1 MTTWIATLA
10 FIAAAAF
17 VYLIFRIKKQPKEPH
32 RPFQLIVKFKPETPE
47 ELISKLHKKY
57 KCKVLEQCSTLGH
70 QVLFTKQPLL
80 KTIKKYEKHDVVEY
94 AELNYIYQAFDFPPA
109 AGKKQGKGPSSPD
122 TEAFAIPNDPYFSL
136 YQYGPQ
142 KISAPSAWDVAQSG
156 SSIVIAVLDTGVELT
171 HPDLAAH
178 LVAGYDYVD
187 NDSNPSDGNGHG
199 THVAGIAAAVTNNGI
214 GIAGVAPL
222 ASIQPIRVLD
232 NAGNGT
238 VSNISNAIIYASF
251 FGAQVINLSLGSPYS
266 STTLQYALDYAWGKG
281 SVIVASAGNDGSMTP
296 NYPAAYSTVISVAST
311 DSADNISSFSNRGS
325 WVQVAAP
332 GTTILSTFPG
342 SSYAYL
348 SGTSMSAPHVS
359 GLAALLAGQGRT
371 NAQIRDAILFNAD
384 PIAGTGT
391 YWVYGRVNADR
402 AVRS

>member
-1 MTTWIATLA
+1 MTTLITVLA
-10 FIAAAAF
+10 FIAAAAVVF
-17 VYLIFRIKKQPKEPH
+17 FIFHQKELPKEPH
-32 RPFQLIVKFKPETPE
+32 QPCQLIVKFKPDTPE
-47 ELISKLHKKY
+47 EFIAKLHKKY

-70 QVLFTKQPLL
+70 QVLFTKQPLR
-80 KTIKKYEKHDVVEY
+80 KTIKRYEKHEVLEY
-94 AELNYIYQAFDFPPA
+94 AELNYRYQAFESVPSG
-109 AGKKQGKGPSSPD
+109 GKKQGKGQSSSD
-122 TEAFAIPNDPYFSL
+122 VNAFAIPNDPYFSL

-142 KISAPSAWDVAQSG
+142 KISAPSAWDVAQSA
-156 SSIVIAVLDTGVELT
+156 SSVVIAVLDTGVELT

-178 LVAGYDYVD
+178 LVPGYDYVD

-222 ASIQPIRVLD
+222 ASIQPVRVLD
-232 NAGNGT
+232 NSGNGT

-251 FGAQVINLSLGSPYS
+251 FGAKVINLSLGSPYS

-281 SVIVASAGNDGSMTP
+281 SVIVASAGNDGSTTP

-359 GLAALLAGQGRT
+359 GVAALLAGQGRT

-384 PIAGTGT
+384 PIFGTGT